1 MNHTCVVLDSNV
13 FAKSFL
19 DEGDTETVKSLFRFI
34 SEHDLSIF
42 CPEIFLYEVLSIA
55 AQNSFPIARAHKMVT
70 LLQRANL
77 RLAPLTDQQLQLAMR
92 MAEDGNPKS
101 GFPSIY
107 DSAYHALALSN
118 NAVFI
123 TADKRHIAKAEK
135 YGNVALLSEWKSHL
149 IISDTPQR

>member
-1 MNHTCVVLDSNV
+1 MNHTRVVLDSNV

-19 DEGDTETVKSLFRFI
+19 DEGIQKRLNLCFALY
-34 SEHDLSIF
+34 LSIF